1 MGAGPARPTY
11 HGDEPM
17 TPGIT
22 LELIDEIL
30 AKAMN
35 VDTDT
40 EGVAG
45 LTGHVIVDIISV
57 LNDARK
63 IYAARMDKP

>member
-1 MGAGPARPTY
+1 
-11 HGDEPM
+11 M